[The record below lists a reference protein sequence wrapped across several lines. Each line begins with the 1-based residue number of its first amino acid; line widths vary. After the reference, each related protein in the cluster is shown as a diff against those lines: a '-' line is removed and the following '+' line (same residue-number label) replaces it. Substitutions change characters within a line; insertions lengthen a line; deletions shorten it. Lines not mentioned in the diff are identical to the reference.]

1 VQALLFFAIVVAS
14 TRESTMNSIAWL
26 SRITFVA
33 LMCMC
38 LNASAQSADEAAIRS
53 ARTIQT
59 KAIADGDLDL
69 VQSYWTADVTIRRAL
84 GQPVDGSAAA
94 RKVLEPAPGSSAAQV
109 IYQRQSIS
117 VSVSPN
123 WPLAYE
129 EGVWSGYLGD
139 VSSAPV
145 IGGRYAAQWVKRDGK
160 WLIRSE
166 VFVALTCSGNAC
178 KNPAAP

>member
-1 VQALLFFAIVVAS
+1 
-14 TRESTMNSIAWL
+14 
-26 SRITFVA
+26 
-33 LMCMC
+33 
-38 LNASAQSADEAAIRS
+38 
-53 ARTIQT
+53 
-59 KAIADGDLDL
+59 

>member
-1 VQALLFFAIVVAS
+1 MACNFARLLAITSIALLCV
-14 TRESTMNSIAWL
+14 
-26 SRITFVA
+26 
-33 LMCMC
+33 CG
-38 LNASAQSADEAAIRS
+38 NASAQSADEAAIRS

-69 VQSYWTADVTIRRAL
+69 VQSYWTSDVTIRRAL
-84 GQPVDGSAAA
+84 GQPLDGIAAA
-94 RKVLEPAPGSSAAQV
+94 RKVLEPVPGTSAAPV
-109 IYQRQSIS
+109 IYQRQSVS

-145 IGGRYAAQWVKRDGK
+145 IGGRYSAQWVKRDGK

-166 VFVALTCSGNAC
+166 VFVALTCSGSAC
-178 KNPAAP
+178 KYPAAP